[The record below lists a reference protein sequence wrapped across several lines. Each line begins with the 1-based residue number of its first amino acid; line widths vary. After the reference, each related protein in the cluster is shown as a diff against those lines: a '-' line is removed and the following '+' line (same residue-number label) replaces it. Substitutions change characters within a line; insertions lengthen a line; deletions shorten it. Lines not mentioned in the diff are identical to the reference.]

1 MSKQEQDK
9 AGIAPG
15 STSKLDRRELLRSG
29 AALVGGTAA
38 ASLLPSFAR
47 AVAVAQRTIAV
58 EWVATTQN
66 SPWQNRSEAVINA
79 SAENTDMEVLLDQ
92 PQQTIEGFG
101 GCFNELGWDAL
112 NSLEPADRQGVLR
125 EIFAPGVGAN
135 FNLCRM
141 PLGANDFSRDWYSYD
156 ETAGDFDLKHFSIA
170 NDQHTLVPFIEGA
183 RHYNQDLRLWA
194 SPWSPPAWMKRNQH
208 YAAAMSYPGT
218 PPNGLKPEQVGKE
231 GTDMFIQED
240 KYFRTYAAYFSRFI
254 EAYKQLG
261 IRIGM
266 VMPQNEFNSA
276 QPFPSCTWTPEGLA
290 KFIRV
295 LGPQMQKHDVDVF
308 FGTMER
314 ADEKLFDTVMAD
326 PVASKFIK
334 GVGLQWAGK
343 GAIAGL
349 HRRYPGMTLYQSE
362 QECGDG
368 KNGWKYC
375 VYTWSLMRHY
385 MENGANAYMYWNIA
399 LKRGGVS
406 RWGWAQNSLVSVD
419 PDFKT
424 FRYNYEYYLLKHM
437 SHFVAPGAKR
447 LPLASKDSNA
457 LAFANPDQSVA
468 ILIRNDEA
476 SSKGLRLKFGE
487 KMLTAWLEADSFNT
501 FLLKGN

>member
-1 MSKQEQDK
+1 MSKLSEDK

-38 ASLLPSFAR
+38 ASLLPSLAR
-47 AVAVAQRTIAV
+47 AVAVTQRTTAV

-66 SPWQNRSEAVINA
+66 SQWQSRSDAVINA
-79 SAENTDMEVLLDQ
+79 SAESPDMEVLLDQ
-92 PQQTIEGFG
+92 PQQTIQGFG

-112 NSLEPADRQGVLR
+112 SSLEPADRQGVLR
-125 EIFAPGVGAN
+125 ELFAPGVGAN
-135 FNLCRM
+135 FGLCRM

-208 YAAAMSYPGT
+208 YAAAISYPGT

-240 KYFRTYAAYFSRFI
+240 KYFHTYAAYFARFI

-276 QPFPSCTWTPEGLA
+276 QAFPSCTWTPEGLA

-295 LGPQMQKHDVDVF
+295 LGPQMQKHDVEVF

-326 PVASKFIK
+326 PVASKYIK

-343 GAIAGL
+343 GAIAGI
-349 HRRYPGMTLYQSE
+349 HRRYPGLMLYQSE

-368 KNGWKYC
+368 KNDKASGRD
-375 VYTWSLMRHY
+375 S
-385 MENGANAYMYWNIA
+385 
-399 LKRGGVS
+399 GG
-406 RWGWAQNSLVSVD
+406 GCL
-419 PDFKT
+419 
-424 FRYNYEYYLLKHM
+424 
-437 SHFVAPGAKR
+437 
-447 LPLASKDSNA
+447 
-457 LAFANPDQSVA
+457 
-468 ILIRNDEA
+468 
-476 SSKGLRLKFGE
+476 
-487 KMLTAWLEADSFNT
+487 
-501 FLLKGN
+501 